1 MDLIEEKPDKPIKG
15 LITDMHP
22 LDQPEGTWRSAL
34 NMNVSDAEFDGNL
47 VSEASNQFCYQVGTG
62 QTVVGHVEMNNNSVL
77 VCSTDGTT
85 SYLGVAVDCT
95 YQQILATNCLG
106 FDPCYPVRGVF
117 KIINGCERIVTL
129 YDGKNTD
136 KYLNIDRLQD
146 YYTGEEFDCT
156 KADLAFFTRQPIL
169 SYETTL
175 IGGALPL
182 GSYTFFVECLDRD
195 LNRIGVSNE
204 LAQIIIVDNSD
215 GGANI
220 EQVPATD
227 GGVPLTNK
235 RLRFSVTNVPENVI
249 YLRLYANIYRTGDG
263 LTYETFYTNDLRQI
277 TDTVTYLEFSTLN
290 ASSVTRAD
298 AKPLVVPNSFYT
310 KSKSH
315 EIVTGRLVRA
325 NIEEKTYDWSIFQR
339 EISKAI
345 VNWFLEDIEEKKPI
359 IGFTYV
365 YPQSFEINLG
375 GDNIGYTPGGMYNP
389 YIPFENPAEYLR
401 RSSPYSYQRNNSTTF
416 YLENTTF
423 MSDEVYSIWIR
434 PVMKGGITG
443 PQFHVP
449 GRPMDM
455 TAVLDPS
462 SPTVINDLTNT
473 IMVSSGNAYSYSR
486 ALCPIGEGW
495 DSYTLVVE
503 APTLPPYPFNN
514 PSQVWV
520 EEVRQFGVDTETTD
534 IGYGLNTDPAKGT
547 VGNTLIP
554 RWLLFNTGINY
565 NYTYSQY
572 LNVMA
577 YYQCE
582 EKYPTVETCDG
593 EDYWGED
600 YWGNVLVDTPIRHH
614 RIPDLGCVDYLWK
627 IDPVT
632 KKGEKKKI
640 TLTVFNVQFPAQYE
654 NDVEYYEIGITK
666 RTPANSTIVDK
677 GILYHAVKYIPNYA
691 DIGLNAADTGKFP
704 YYADAFP
711 MFPGSLVTWDGL
723 TPYISSAYYPSDN
736 NFFVTEGLEI
746 DQLETPKLTLT
757 ATVFHSPKS
766 KFFPEDHSGYY
777 YRREG
782 LKKYNYISYSAG
794 VTSSP
799 DDERWTVFL
808 GQETT
813 TQAREFEWYNRNITQ
828 SKYVSPR
835 SYDASGLVDVSEAIL
850 YPINMTNVYHSGI
863 FSVCNKDIDYY
874 INDSCKIIHTDGTS
888 GTPQYE
894 DDQMCHYVAVKKF
907 NPNVN
912 SDLFTMD
919 TILLHRVTGTKSYA
933 SFNGDCFINFFG
945 FKKLAPKGQA
955 HYAITAKCQMR
966 GVMFSGFESDI
977 NSELRHATIFPNS
990 FYFPQHYVGLSGSF
1004 NFTLQSD
1011 NNIAYTDGI
1020 FADDVEIL
1028 SRYNNAAQ
1036 EEFRLNQDYA
1046 FVNRVDTGTNY
1057 NRFINYCSDCYGLYP
1072 TRIVWSPKSQDE
1084 SVSENWRVNA
1094 ANDYLDID
1102 ATTGDITGLWFDK
1115 NRMLVHTQD
1124 TTWFMAP
1131 NPQQMQLDQTN
1142 LYIGT
1147 GDFLSIPPEAV
1158 QRRNFGYAGT
1168 DEPQSVCDT
1177 PFGHCW
1183 VDAKDG
1189 RVFQFFEG
1197 VQEISAQGTKNWF
1210 RDNLPMK
1217 LLQQLQMSGIDYCCL
1232 HNNSKKGV
1240 GVRCVYDPRFRR
1252 LIVIKRDFEILN
1264 QFAFL
1269 GYLPVE
1275 PPEEPI
1281 ENNLYYDS
1289 EKCEFVHWDGEA
1301 YIRIDFDNKDY
1312 FISRCWTMS
1321 YSFLNKSWVS
1331 WHSYMPSYSYS
1342 DNLYFYTFNDRH
1354 NDYAWKH
1361 GTDTFLNFYGFMWP
1375 SFVETV
1381 TKSFQTFDVDS
1392 LKWVGHTKY
1401 WDGITRQWVE
1411 DNNYATLDGAMVYN
1425 EEQNSGKVAVALLNQ
1440 QTNPFGNIGWSNTT
1454 KNVVRV
1460 ADEYRTSGFYN
1471 LATTIP
1477 VVSRGWADI
1486 QSYFDADGFGNGWVD
1501 LVPVNIDSNASQ
1513 FNMDFVR
1520 GKWAA
1525 SRLWYEPDTPSY
1537 GTAININSVTTIK
1550 TPR

>member
-1 MDLIEEKPDKPIKG
+1 LG
-15 LITDMHP
+15 C
-22 LDQPEGTWRSAL
+22 
-34 NMNVSDAEFDGNL
+34 FDNL
-47 VSEASNQFCYQVGTG
+47 W
-62 QTVVGHVEMNNNSVL
+62 
-77 VCSTDGTT
+77 
-85 SYLGVAVDCT
+85 
-95 YQQILATNCLG
+95 
-106 FDPCYPVRGVF
+106 
-117 KIINGCERIVTL
+117 
-129 YDGKNTD
+129 
-136 KYLNIDRLQD
+136 NIDID
-146 YYTGEEFDCT
+146 T
-156 KADLAFFTRQPIL
+156 KV
-169 SYETTL
+169 
-175 IGGALPL
+175 
-182 GSYTFFVECLDRD
+182 GSK
-195 LNRIGVSNE
+195 N
-204 LAQIIIVDNSD
+204 
-215 GGANI
+215 
-220 EQVPATD
+220 
-227 GGVPLTNK
+227 
-235 RLRFSVTNVPENVI
+235 
-249 YLRLYANIYRTGDG
+249 
-263 LTYETFYTNDLRQI
+263 
-277 TDTVTYLEFSTLN
+277 
-290 ASSVTRAD
+290 
-298 AKPLVVPNSFYT
+298 
-310 KSKSH
+310 
-315 EIVTGRLVRA
+315 
-325 NIEEKTYDWSIFQR
+325 
-339 EISKAI
+339 
-345 VNWFLEDIEEKKPI
+345 
-359 IGFTYV
+359 
-365 YPQSFEINLG
+365 
-375 GDNIGYTPGGMYNP
+375 
-389 YIPFENPAEYLR
+389 
-401 RSSPYSYQRNNSTTF
+401 
-416 YLENTTF
+416 
-423 MSDEVYSIWIR
+423 
-434 PVMKGGITG
+434 
-443 PQFHVP
+443 
-449 GRPMDM
+449 
-455 TAVLDPS
+455 
-462 SPTVINDLTNT
+462 
-473 IMVSSGNAYSYSR
+473 
-486 ALCPIGEGW
+486 
-495 DSYTLVVE
+495 
-503 APTLPPYPFNN
+503 
-514 PSQVWV
+514 
-520 EEVRQFGVDTETTD
+520 
-534 IGYGLNTDPAKGT
+534 
-547 VGNTLIP
+547 
-554 RWLLFNTGINY
+554 
-565 NYTYSQY
+565 
-572 LNVMA
+572 
-577 YYQCE
+577 
-582 EKYPTVETCDG
+582 
-593 EDYWGED
+593 
-600 YWGNVLVDTPIRHH
+600 
-614 RIPDLGCVDYLWK
+614 
-627 IDPVT
+627 
-632 KKGEKKKI
+632 KI
-640 TLTVFNVQFPAQYE
+640 TLTISNVLFPTQYE
-654 NDVEYYEIGITK
+654 NEVEYYEIGITK
-666 RTPANSTIVDK
+666 RTPQNSTIVDK
-677 GILYHAVKYIPNYA
+677 GILYHAIRYMPNYA
-691 DIGLNAADTGKFP
+691 DIGLDAADTGKFP

-711 MFPGSLVTWDGL
+711 MFPAQTFYFGTLPSLTLCYGSGKQNSGTGNDW
-723 TPYISSAYYPSDN
+723 
-736 NFFVTEGLEI
+736 FVTEGLDI
-746 DQLETPKLTLT
+746 DQQYTPFIPQDTLHYNEAENKLFV
-757 ATVFHSPKS
+757 TVFHSPKS
-766 KFFPEDHSGYY
+766 KFFPESHTGYY

-782 LKKYNYISYSAG
+782 KKKYNYISYNDNGLA
-794 VTSSP
+794 
-799 DDERWTVFL
+799 ERWTVFL
-808 GQETT
+808 GQETKT
-813 TQAREFEWYNRNITQ
+813 DPEFEETDWYFRNIDY

-835 SYDASGLVDVSEAIL
+835 SYDAQGFYDTINGTA

-863 FSVCNKDIDYY
+863 FSSLNQNISLY
-874 INDSCKIIHTDGTS
+874 INSSALMTDTTGFE

-894 DDQMCHYVAVKKF
+894 TNQFCHYVSVKKF

-919 TILLHRVTGTKSYA
+919 TILLHRVTAIKTYA
-933 SFNGDCFINFFG
+933 TFNGDCFINFFG
-945 FKKLAPKGQA
+945 FKKLAPKGQNSQG
-955 HYAITAKCQMR
+955 IGNKCQIR
-966 GVMFSGFESDI
+966 GVIFSGFESDI
-977 NSELRHATIFPNS
+977 NSELRHATILPNS
-990 FYFPQHYVGLSGSF
+990 FYFPQYYVGLSGAF

-1020 FADDVEIL
+1020 PVDDTEL
-1028 SRYNNAAQ
+1028 FSRYNNAAQ

-1168 DEPQSVCDT
+1168 DEPRSVCDT

-1197 VQEISAQGTKNWF
+1197 VQEISAQGIKNWF

-1217 LLQQLQMSGIDYCCL
+1217 LLQQLQLFGINDYCCVN
-1232 HNNSKKGV
+1232 NNSVKGV

-1252 LIVIKRDFEILN
+1252 LIVMKRDFEILN

-1269 GYLPVE
+1269 GYRPVE

-1312 FISRCWTMS
+1312 FINRCWTMS

-1361 GTDTFLNFYGFMWP
+1361 GTDTFLNFYGSMWP

-1501 LVPVNIDSNASQ
+1501 LVPVNIDSSASQ